1 MLLRSRF
8 VQLPWAVLLACG
20 LLVFGADRAD
30 AEEALASW
38 YGPGYHGLPTAS
50 GEPYDPSGYTAAHK
64 TLPFGT
70 ELEVSYG
77 GKSVLVTVNDRGG
90 LPGGR
95 ELDLSQAAAEELGLI
110 EPGVDYVE
118 VDYPSSGAGNETT
131 GSEAA
136 PFGGFQSYAGD
147 SIDPMADLMVD
158 GQAGSPI
165 GATSPPPEANR
176 VDSLVGYAEGS
187 PDYLGG
193 GGVTGRGE
201 ASGEMLDPSDGLPP
215 NVLNPNGLTPDRL
228 SSDGLPP
235 DRLSSDGLSPDGATR
250 GVEPGVT
257 TPSGTYDPA
266 FVPQPNEV
274 GAAPYS
280 PVQPFA
286 VDTGFIGRQ
295 EGFLLDAYVPDPLFS
310 MSGTT
315 VGTGVD
321 VGQRSVAEIQA
332 LDIPETLKEKLIPYA
347 GLKGLD
353 AVNFL
358 ANRPLRL
365 TEEEAYALDQAV
377 ARQIFGDVATLYDAD
392 STGASF
398 LELPLEARTAIGD
411 VAYQYG
417 PNLEQRLPNFWGDV
431 TQGRWDEATQ
441 TLRDFGDRYPIRR
454 NEEAD
459 LLEQAIA
466 RGDLAAYLVQPGD
479 TLSGIASRRGTS
491 PEYLAARNG
500 VPDPNIIHGG
510 QPLYY

>member
-8 VQLPWAVLLACG
+8 VQLPWAVLLVCG

-95 ELDLSQAAAEELGLI
+95 ELDLSQAAAEELGLTG
-110 EPGVDYVE
+110 PGVDYVE
-118 VDYPSSGAGNETT
+118 VNYPSSGAGSETT
-131 GSEAA
+131 EREAA
-136 PFGGFQSYAGD
+136 PFGDFQSYVGD
-147 SIDPMADLMVD
+147 SINPTADLIID
-158 GQAGSPI
+158 GQIGSPV
-165 GATSPPPEANR
+165 GATGPPPEANR
-176 VDSLVGYAEGS
+176 ADSLIPYTEGS
-187 PDYLGG
+187 PEYLGG
-193 GGVTGRGE
+193 GSITSRDE
-201 ASGEMLDPSDGLPP
+201 ASGEVFDPSDGSPLNGLLSNGLPP
-215 NVLNPNGLTPDRL
+215 NGLAP
-228 SSDGLPP
+228 
-235 DRLSSDGLSPDGATR
+235 DGLSSNGLAPDEGTR
-250 GVEPGVT
+250 SAGPGVS
-257 TPSGTYDPA
+257 PFGVNDQA
-266 FVPQPNEV
+266 FVPQPNEIGV
-274 GAAPYS
+274 APYS

-332 LDIPETLKEKLIPYA
+332 LDIPETLKDKLIPYA

-377 ARQIFGDVATLYDAD
+377 ARQIFGDVAALYDAD
-392 STGASF
+392 ATVSSF

-441 TLRDFGDRYPIRR
+441 TLRDFGDRYPTRR

-479 TLSGIASRRGTS
+479 TLSGIAARGGTS

-500 VPDPNIIHGG
+500 VPDPDVIHGG